1 MVRGKKLK
9 GDVKEYF
16 IQDYIL
22 WITKESD
29 AVQRMEKEVRSIFWR
44 YVPFSKAI
52 KEKLKT
58 RSYVYQDLYQR
69 DVNRSI
75 VRTGINPFWPS
86 AGV

>member
-1 MVRGKKLK
+1 
-9 GDVKEYF
+9 VKEYF

-69 DVNRSI
+69 DVNRSMSD
-75 VRTGINPFWPS
+75 GY
-86 AGV
+86 